1 MVARRYRISLRVFN
15 SIAQWTQWTSEMSIW
30 KREEKF
36 HICKQPCI
44 IYHLHLHV
52 SFTCINSPSLTR
64 KVDFIK
70 EWNKGIDNCL
80 RSQDE
85 NICWITTKTNNGPN
99 FQYRKLSVIKLVL
112 TDGRNLSGS
121 RPKSAY
127 GKYFSARFPFS
138 AARNF
143 FINDTEY
150 VGFGFFFFRIL
161 VFFPSLQSLNVS
173 SHKPKKFDKSPWI
186 GNGEGFAVCSS
197 TRRSGAKEEWR
208 FSSWLAISNTREKDS
223 YFFRRVVTAFLRA
236 ENPSITPQ
244 FTW

>member
-1 MVARRYRISLRVFN
+1 MVARRYRISLRLFN

-44 IYHLHLHV
+44 ILLYKH
-52 SFTCINSPSLTR
+52 NSPSLTR

-70 EWNKGIDNCL
+70 EWNKGIDNSL
-80 RSQDE
+80 HSQDE

-99 FQYRKLSVIKLVL
+99 FQFIKLSVIKLVL

-127 GKYFSARFPFS
+127 GKSFSARFPFS

-143 FINDTEY
+143 IINDTEY

-173 SHKPKKFDKSPWI
+173 SHKPKKFDKRPRI
-186 GNGEGFAVCSS
+186 GNCEGFAVYSS

-223 YFFRRVVTAFLRA
+223 YFFLRVVTAFLRA
-236 ENPSITPQ
+236 GNPSITPQ

>member
-127 GKYFSARFPFS
+127 GKSFSARFPFS

-150 VGFGFFFFRIL
+150 VGFGFFFFF
-161 VFFPSLQSLNVS
+161 VF
-173 SHKPKKFDKSPWI
+173 W
-186 GNGEGFAVCSS
+186 
-197 TRRSGAKEEWR
+197 
-208 FSSWLAISNTREKDS
+208 FSSLPCKVWTSAAIKRKNSTKVLGLGMVKALPFVHQPDE
-223 YFFRRVVTAFLRA
+223 VVRKRNDVSAADWRYQTHVKKIRIFPACCYGF
-236 ENPSITPQ
+236 S
-244 FTW
+244 